1 MIKRPEYRLT
11 GSVFL
16 NGFPRLCVEFIFC
29 QLLVGKHNHKRLEGL
44 VLICKMKKNQL
55 FKSLGAVCT
64 FNACTRI
71 KLCGGKII
79 SRRNLFLIN
88 RNRWKLADKIQEQFV
103 NLSAAKL
110 LVQRSQQVVHKS
122 QHLVAS
128 VKHTHIMKNLIN
140 QPHCVELTG
149 RKFFIFLAAALK
161 HIVNQK
167 LKGAHIPHIGKNHV
181 SARSKK
187 PAVKITK
194 VSYFLRNMKFVV

>member
-16 NGFPRLCVEFIFC
+16 NRLPALGIKFIFC
-29 QLLVGKHNHKRLEGL
+29 QILVGEHNHKRLEGL
-44 VLICKMKKNQL
+44 VLICKVKQNQL
-55 FKSLGAVCT
+55 FQSLGAVSS
-64 FNACTRI
+64 FNSGTRI
-71 KLCGGKII
+71 KLSARKII

-88 RNRWKLADKIQEQFV
+88 RNRWKLADKIQQQAV

-122 QHLVAS
+122 QHLFAS

-140 QPHCVELTG
+140 QPHSVELTG
-149 RKFFIFLAAALK
+149 RQFLIFLATALK
-161 HIVNQK
+161 HIINQK
-167 LKGAHIPHIGKNHV
+167 LEGAHIPHICKNHV
-181 SARSKK
+181 AARSKK

-194 VSYFLRNMKFVV
+194 VSYFF

>member
-16 NGFPRLCVEFIFC
+16 NRLPALSVQFIFS
-29 QLLVGKHNHKRLEGL
+29 QFLIGKHNHKRLKSL
-44 VLICKMKKNQL
+44 VLICKVKKNQL

-71 KLCGGKII
+71 KLSARKII

-88 RNRWKLADKIQEQFV
+88 RNRWKLADKIQEQAV

-122 QHLVAS
+122 QHLVAA

-140 QPHCVELTG
+140 QPHSVELTG
-149 RKFFIFLAAALK
+149 RKFFILFPTALK

-167 LKGAHIPHIGKNHV
+167 LKSAHIPHIGKNHV